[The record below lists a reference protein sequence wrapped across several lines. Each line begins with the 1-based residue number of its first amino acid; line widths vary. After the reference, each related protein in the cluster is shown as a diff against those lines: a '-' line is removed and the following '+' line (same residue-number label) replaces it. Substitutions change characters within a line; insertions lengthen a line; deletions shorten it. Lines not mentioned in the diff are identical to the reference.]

1 MQKLNNFF
9 SGNREIIYL
18 LLSMIDEDIN
28 NRPDFN
34 EIRNFVLY
42 NMKCPNL

>member
-1 MQKLNNFF
+1 MQKLKNFF
-9 SGNREIIYL
+9 SGNEEIIDL

-34 EIRNFVLY
+34 EIRNFVFY
-42 NMKCPNL
+42 NFKC